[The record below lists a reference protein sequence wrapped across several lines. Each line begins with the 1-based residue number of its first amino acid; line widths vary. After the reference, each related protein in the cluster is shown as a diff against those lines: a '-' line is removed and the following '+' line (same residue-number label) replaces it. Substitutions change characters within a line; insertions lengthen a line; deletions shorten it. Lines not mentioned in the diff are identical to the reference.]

1 MIPHGKQS
9 TGRKTMAIRRRQVHP
24 DEILTLR
31 SGEQVP
37 VVSDEA
43 FLGAVLEVGRMVC
56 FAGGTMNATVMRAPT
71 DLPGEMATVGAVV
84 EWKDRTDAREQPEP
98 SAEPQP
104 IPVSMPNAGHMDEGN
119 HVVNSRTGEE
129 YVVTPANGQG
139 SAALPFQREEQP
151 VDADEALAQVDAALA
166 VPAGARVEAGQTVG
180 LHPDQPPVEVEAP
193 QVVHEQGANYRP
205 VGPAAPQSDDGVDDG
220 FVPEA
225 DVDLSEIPESLR

>member
-104 IPVSMPNAGHMDEGN
+104 IPVSMPNAGHMDEGD

-139 SAALPFQREEQP
+139 SAALPFQREEP
-151 VDADEALAQVDAALA
+151 VDADAALAQVDAALGVSEHTGREDVSMASEPPAA
-166 VPAGARVEAGQTVG
+166 VVAQI
-180 LHPDQPPVEVEAP
+180 
-193 QVVHEQGANYRP
+193 VHEEGAHYRP
-205 VGPAAPQSDDGVDDG
+205 VGPAAPASDDDVQDG
-220 FVPEA
+220 FVATAEE
-225 DVDLSEIPESLR
+225 DLSEIPEHLR